1 VKRPV
6 EASDLDDR
14 LAAAAAASGGSGPDP
29 TARAAAASGGSGPD
43 PTARAAAASGGSG
56 PDPIARAAAA
66 KGRSGVDRLAGAPI
80 SWGVCEV
87 PGWGLQLPAERVLA
101 EMAALG
107 LTATELGPQGWLPL
121 DGDAVRAELDR
132 HGLRLVGGFV
142 PVVVHER
149 DLSATREHADRA
161 AAQLAAAGAEVFV
174 AAAVMDEAWS
184 APTPLDDDDFERAG
198 ANLRAIA
205 DLVATHG
212 LELVLHPHVGTLVET
227 AADVER
233 ALAQTDVRWCFDTGH
248 LLIGGVDPASFVRD
262 HADRIGHVH
271 LKDVDASLAE
281 RVRSGEL
288 SLVQATQAGLFQP
301 LGEGDARIDEVVR
314 LLEDAG
320 YERWLVLEQ
329 DVAIAG
335 SEPPADGGPALDVR
349 KSIEFLST
357 RAPRR
362 ERVSHR

>member
-1 VKRPV
+1 LKRPV
-6 EASDLDDR
+6 DASDLDDR
-14 LAAAAAASGGSGPDP
+14 LAEAPAPS
-29 TARAAAASGGSGPD
+29 
-43 PTARAAAASGGSG
+43 
-56 PDPIARAAAA
+56 
-66 KGRSGVDRLAGAPI
+66 GRSGAEPRAGAPAPSGRSPADRLAGAPI

-107 LTATELGPQGWLPL
+107 LRATELGPQGWLPL
-121 DGDAVRAELDR
+121 DGEAVRAELDR

-149 DLSATREHADRA
+149 DLSATREHAQRA
-161 AAQLAAAGAEVFV
+161 AAQLAAAGADVFV
-174 AAAVMDEAWS
+174 AALVQDDDWAKPVPLDDEAW
-184 APTPLDDDDFERAG
+184 ERAS
-198 ANLRAIA
+198 AHLREIA

-227 AADVER
+227 SDDVER
-233 ALAQTDVRWCFDTGH
+233 ALAHTDVRWCFDTGH

-271 LKDVDASLAE
+271 LKDVNASLAE
-281 RVRSGEL
+281 RVRGGEL
-288 SLVQATQAGLFQP
+288 SLVQATQEGLFQP

-329 DVAIAG
+329 DLAITG
-335 SEPPADGGPALDVR
+335 SEPPVDGGPALDVR

-362 ERVSHR
+362 EVSHS

>member
-1 VKRPV
+1 VKRSV
-6 EASDLDDR
+6 DASDLDEG
-14 LAAAAAASGGSGPDP
+14 LAGAAAPSGRTRD
-29 TARAAAASGGSGPD
+29 
-43 PTARAAAASGGSG
+43 
-56 PDPIARAAAA
+56 
-66 KGRSGVDRLAGAPI
+66 DRLAGAPI

-107 LTATELGPQGWLPL
+107 LKATELGPQGWLPL
-121 DGDAVRAELDR
+121 DGDAARAELDR
-132 HGLRLVGGFV
+132 YGLRLVGGFV

-149 DLSATREHADRA
+149 ELSATREHAQRA
-161 AAQLAAAGAEVFV
+161 AAQLAAAGADVFV
-174 AAAVMDEAWS
+174 AAAVQNDEWAK
-184 APTPLDDDDFERAG
+184 PTPLDDEGFERAG
-198 ANLRAIA
+198 THLRELA
-205 DLVATHG
+205 DLVAREG

-271 LKDVDASLAE
+271 LKDVNASLAE

-288 SLVQATQAGLFQP
+288 SLVQATQEGLFQP

-329 DVAIAG
+329 DLAITG
-335 SEPPADGGPALDVR
+335 SEPPVDGGPALDVR

-362 ERVSHR
+362 EVSHS

>member
-1 VKRPV
+1 VKRSV
-6 EASDLDDR
+6 DASDLDEG
-14 LAAAAAASGGSGPDP
+14 LAGAAAPS
-29 TARAAAASGGSGPD
+29 
-43 PTARAAAASGGSG
+43 
-56 PDPIARAAAA
+56 
-66 KGRSGVDRLAGAPI
+66 GRSGDDRLAGAPI

-107 LTATELGPQGWLPL
+107 LKATELGPQGWLPL
-121 DGDAVRAELDR
+121 DGDAARAELDR
-132 HGLRLVGGFV
+132 YGLRLVGGFV

-149 DLSATREHADRA
+149 DLGATREHAQRA
-161 AAQLAAAGAEVFV
+161 AAQLAAAGADVFV
-174 AAAVMDEAWS
+174 AAAVQDDDWAK
-184 APTPLDDDDFERAG
+184 PTPLDDEGFERAG
-198 ANLRAIA
+198 AHLRELA
-205 DLVATHG
+205 DLVAGQG

-233 ALAQTDVRWCFDTGH
+233 ALAHTDVRWCFDTGH

-271 LKDVDASLAE
+271 LKDVNASLAE
-281 RVRSGEL
+281 RVRSGVL
-288 SLVQATQAGLFQP
+288 SLVQATQEGLFQP

-329 DVAIAG
+329 DLAITG
-335 SEPPADGGPALDVR
+335 SEPPVDGGPALDVR

-362 ERVSHR
+362 EVSHS

>member
-1 VKRPV
+1 MERR
-6 EASDLDDR
+6 DD
-14 LAAAAAASGGSGPDP
+14 ASGL
-29 TARAAAASGGSGPD
+29 
-43 PTARAAAASGGSG
+43 
-56 PDPIARAAAA
+56 
-66 KGRSGVDRLAGAPI
+66 VDRLAGAPI

-87 PGWGLQLPAERVLA
+87 PGWGLQLPTGRVLE

-107 LTATELGPQGWLPL
+107 LKATELGPQGWLPL
-121 DGDAVRAELDR
+121 DGDAVRAELDG
-132 HGLRLVGGFV
+132 HGLALVGGFV

-149 DLSATREHADRA
+149 DLDETRRDAERA
-161 AAQLAAAGAEVFV
+161 ADQLAAAGASVFV
-174 AAAVMDEAWS
+174 AAAVADREWS
-184 APTPLDDDDFERAG
+184 APPALDDDAWRRVG
-198 ANLRAIA
+198 AHLRELAELA
-205 DLVATHG
+205 AARG

-227 AADVER
+227 AADVDR
-233 ALAQTDVRWCFDTGH
+233 ALEHTDVAWCFDTGH
-248 LLIGGVDPASFVRD
+248 LLIGGVDPADFVRD

-288 SLVQATQAGLFQP
+288 SLVRATQEGLFQP

-329 DVAIAG
+329 DVAITG

-349 KSIEFLST
+349 TSIEFLST

-362 ERVSHR
+362 ERVSQ